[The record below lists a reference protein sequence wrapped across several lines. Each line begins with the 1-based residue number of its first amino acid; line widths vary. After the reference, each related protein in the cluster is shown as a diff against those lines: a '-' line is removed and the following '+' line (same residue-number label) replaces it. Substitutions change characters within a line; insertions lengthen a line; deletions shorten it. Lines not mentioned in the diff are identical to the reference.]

1 MKTKDKKVKFGLL
14 TKLLLSLILPM
25 VLIMVLIGFRIGVRT
40 EETVKKLD
48 ADYLTAEAGQAAAQ
62 VHAYFQKYVG
72 ITEMAAS
79 ENDIA
84 DGISKWDGTFNNSQ
98 NQEQL
103 WEVLKEIAGSD
114 ESVVYAWLC
123 NLDRKEFIQ
132 SDDTYETQET
142 FDVTSRKWY
151 QPVVDSKETSV
162 TGVYENVSTK
172 DLIMTVAA
180 PVFVKGELKGI
191 LGIDVLLETLTSE
204 LESVQVGEN
213 GYVTVFD
220 TEDTIIYH
228 PEKELV
234 MSGLSESGYSENIL
248 KMVEEKKNING
259 LSFEQKGTGFVG
271 AGSYLEQEG
280 YFVLGVMP
288 EEEYQSYIK
297 EVMGSLIFWLLMAI
311 VILSGIIILFSTKI
325 TGSVKKLSKAA
336 AKIADGDLEVK
347 TDVVTSDEVGVLAK
361 DIDAITDRLKE
372 YILYIDEIT
381 EVLQQI
387 GKGNFVFVLKQEYK
401 GEFLK
406 VKKALLEVRDTIS
419 DTLRAV
425 VVAADEVASGADQV
439 SLGAQ
444 SQAQGATEQ
453 ASSVQELAATL
464 EDISQ
469 QIDANTEMILH
480 TGQEI
485 EFVSESV
492 AEGEQRMQ
500 SMLRAMDGISENS
513 MKVEKIIKSIED
525 IAFQTNILALN
536 AAVEAAR
543 AGEAGK
549 GFAVVADE
557 VRNLAG
563 KTAEASKTTAE
574 LIEKALEAVENG
586 KVIADKTAESFEQ
599 VYEKIGGISEEA
611 KGIIDNSKRQDE
623 TVKQTALG
631 VEQISS
637 VVQTNSATAEE
648 SAAASEE
655 LSGQAQLLQELV
667 DKFHLP
673 KK

>member
-72 ITEMAAS
+72 IAEMAAS

-98 NQEQL
+98 SQEQL

-123 NLDRKEFIQ
+123 NLDRKEFLQ

-172 DLIMTVAA
+172 DLIVTVAA

-259 LSFEQKGTGFVG
+259 LSFEQKGSGFVG
-271 AGSYLEQEG
+271 AGSYLKQEG

-311 VILSGIIILFSTKI
+311 VILSGIIILFSMKI

-381 EVLQQI
+381 EVLRQI

-425 VVAADEVASGADQV
+425 VVAADEVASGAD
-439 SLGAQ
+439 
-444 SQAQGATEQ
+444 
-453 ASSVQELAATL
+453 
-464 EDISQ
+464 
-469 QIDANTEMILH
+469 
-480 TGQEI
+480 
-485 EFVSESV
+485 
-492 AEGEQRMQ
+492 
-500 SMLRAMDGISENS
+500 
-513 MKVEKIIKSIED
+513 
-525 IAFQTNILALN
+525 
-536 AAVEAAR
+536 
-543 AGEAGK
+543 
-549 GFAVVADE
+549 
-557 VRNLAG
+557 
-563 KTAEASKTTAE
+563 
-574 LIEKALEAVENG
+574 
-586 KVIADKTAESFEQ
+586 
-599 VYEKIGGISEEA
+599 
-611 KGIIDNSKRQDE
+611 
-623 TVKQTALG
+623 
-631 VEQISS
+631 
-637 VVQTNSATAEE
+637 
-648 SAAASEE
+648 
-655 LSGQAQLLQELV
+655 
-667 DKFHLP
+667 
-673 KK
+673 

>member
-1 MKTKDKKVKFGLL
+1 MKIKDRKVKFGLL

-72 ITEMAAS
+72 IAEMAAS

-123 NLDRKEFIQ
+123 NLDRKEFLQ

-172 DLIMTVAA
+172 DLIVTVAA

-469 QIDANTEMILH
+469 QIDANTKMILH